1 MRGIR
6 CCPDGIITTAAGNG
20 TPGYS
25 GDGGPA
31 PKAQLN
37 WPRDMAVGEDG
48 SLYIADTNN
57 HCIRK
62 VSPEGTISTVVG
74 TGTSGY
80 SGDRGRA
87 ASAQLNRPRDVEAG
101 ADGSLYIADT
111 DNHCVRKVTPDGVIH
126 TLAGLGASGYRG
138 DGGPAT
144 SAQLAWPQD
153 VAVGADGCLYIA
165 DVGNHRIR
173 KVALDGT
180 IRTVAGTG
188 VWGYGGDGGPATRA
202 QLARPRGVFVD
213 ADGSVFVGDTEN
225 HRIRKVTPEGTITT
239 VAGNGSEG
247 YSGDGDLAIRAQ
259 LAWPRGVVMDA
270 EGSLFIADC
279 GNSVIRKVA
288 PDGTIGT
295 VAGTGTEGYSGDG
308 GPATRAEL
316 ADPHGI
322 VLGADGSLYIGE
334 PRNHCIR
341 KVWGGAGTAE
351 GGSRGAGRG

>member
-1 MRGIR
+1 MIRGVR
-6 CCPDGIITTAAGNG
+6 CCPHGIITTAAGNG

-31 PKAQLN
+31 
-37 WPRDMAVGEDG
+37 
-48 SLYIADTNN
+48 T
-57 HCIRK
+57 
-62 VSPEGTISTVVG
+62 
-74 TGTSGY
+74 
-80 SGDRGRA
+80 
-87 ASAQLNRPRDVEAG
+87 SAQLNMPRDVAVG

-111 DNHCVRKVTPDGVIH
+111 DNHCVRKVIPNGVIN
-126 TLAGLGASGYRG
+126 TLAGVGTSGYSG

-153 VAVGADGCLYIA
+153 VAVGTDGGLYIA

-173 KVALDGT
+173 RVTLDG
-180 IRTVAGTG
+180 IILTVAGTG
-188 VWGYGGDGGPATRA
+188 EWGYMGDGGPAIRA
-202 QLARPRGVFVD
+202 QLARPRGVTVD
-213 ADGSVFVGDTEN
+213 TEGCLYIGDTEN
-225 HRIRKVTPEGTITT
+225 HRVPKVTPNGTLIT
-239 VAGNGSEG
+239 VAGNGTAS
-247 YSGDGDLAIRAQ
+247 YSGDGGPATRAQ

-270 EGSLFIADC
+270 EGCLFIADC

-288 PDGTIGT
+288 QSGTIST
-295 VAGTGTEGYSGDG
+295 VAGNGTEGYSGDG

-341 KVWGGAGTAE
+341 KVWGRQR
-351 GGSRGAGRG
+351 RG